1 MVLIYNAGLRIYAGL
16 ISLAA
21 LFNSKAKQWKVGR
34 KHLFTNLQ
42 HQISTQ
48 TSWIWVHCASLGEFE
63 QGRPIIEQLK
73 QRYPQQGILLTFF
86 SPSGYEIRKNYEF
99 VDHVCYLP
107 LDTAA
112 NAKRFLAIVRPSLAV
127 FVKYEFWY
135 HYLQELKKTE
145 TPTLLISAIFHAKQ
159 PFFHPLFGKFFQKIL
174 SCFSTIHVQNT
185 SSARLLQSIGF
196 NQFEVTGDTR
206 IDRVLRIPLTAKQF
220 PIIEAFRGEAFL
232 LVAGST
238 WQPDE
243 AILANFI
250 QQQQNKNWKYL
261 IVPHDIS
268 PNHIH
273 QLQQK
278 LKIRSWRYT
287 QAEQTPVANWENIDV
302 LILDTIGMLSQV
314 YQYGKLAYIGG
325 GFGRGIHNIL
335 EPAAFGL
342 PVIIGPNYK
351 KFEEANQ
358 LVDQKGCFSINNQVQ
373 FNEVFV
379 ALAKEDVYSKANQA
393 ITDYLAK
400 NRGAS
405 KKAMASIQELLAGKA
420 TK

>member
-1 MVLIYNAGLRIYAGL
+1 M
-16 ISLAA
+16 
-21 LFNSKAKQWKVGR
+21 
-34 KHLFTNLQ
+34 
-42 HQISTQ
+42 
-48 TSWIWVHCASLGEFE
+48 
-63 QGRPIIEQLK
+63 
-73 QRYPQQGILLTFF
+73 
-86 SPSGYEIRKNYEF
+86 RKNYEF
-99 VDHVCYLP
+99 ADYVCYLP

-112 NAKRFLAIVRPSLAV
+112 NAKRFLAIVRPSLVV

-135 HYLQELKKTE
+135 HYLQELKNTR
-145 TPTLLISAIFHAKQ
+145 TPTLLISAIFHPKQ
-159 PFFHPLFGKFFQKIL
+159 PFFQVLFGKFFQRIL
-174 SCFSTIHVQNT
+174 FCFSTIHVQNT
-185 SSARLLQSIGF
+185 TSAQLLQSIGF
-196 NQFEVTGDTR
+196 SQFKVTGDTR
-206 IDRVLRIPLTAKQF
+206 IDRVLDIPLTAKQF
-220 PIIEAFRGEAFL
+220 PIIEDFRGEAFL

-243 AILANFI
+243 AILATFI
-250 QQQQNKNWKYL
+250 QQNQNKKWKYL
-261 IVPHDIS
+261 IAPHDIS
-268 PNHIH
+268 HSHIY

-278 LKIRSWRYT
+278 LKVRSLRYT
-287 QAEQTPVANWENIDV
+287 QAEQSSFADWEHVDV

-373 FNEVFV
+373 FNEIFT
-379 ALAKEDVYSKANQA
+379 ALAQEDIYYKANQA
-393 ITDYLAK
+393 ITGYLA
-400 NRGAS
+400 NNQGAS
-405 KKAMASIQELLAGKA
+405 KKAMTSIQELLSERA